1 MEVIK
6 LMILRWR
13 DYLESS
19 RWALNAIT
27 CIFIRWKQREIGYI
41 QKSSRHVITEA
52 GSGVVWPQVR
62 EYHQKLEEGK
72 EWIVP

>member
-1 MEVIK
+1 MPEGDWIHT
-6 LMILRWR
+6 
-13 DYLESS
+13 E
-19 RWALNAIT
+19 
-27 CIFIRWKQREIGYI
+27 G
-41 QKSSRHVITEA
+41 SRHVITEA